1 MGLPSKL
8 EQVQGFQTFG
18 IKKSVIFRLLFSL
31 LKDSLNLF
39 FAKYLF
45 TPQSQL
51 LARLT
56 DLFCW
61 EAF

>member
-1 MGLPSKL
+1 MELPSKL
-8 EQVQGFQTFG
+8 EQVQGSQIFG
-18 IKKSVIFRLLFSL
+18 IKKSGIFRLLFSL

-51 LARLT
+51 LATLI
-56 DLFCW
+56 DLFYW